1 MEDNTVNLFKVL
13 QSDRKSAAAIDVVRM
28 SDPHAKKENEDR
40 IPQYMEVCLPERRET
55 QGVATMAC
63 MAMKA
68 QRYDAVYLG
77 FAGALLGAVKQS
89 EMLTRVMCMEIDRL
103 LQQVCEAAA
112 QSGFAVV
119 VVGTDGLATRV
130 PQGGERELPLVKVPC
145 VVVPAQGAALEKKER
160 RAEGKKSEA

>member
-1 MEDNTVNLFKVL
+1 
-13 QSDRKSAAAIDVVRM
+13 
-28 SDPHAKKENEDR
+28 
-40 IPQYMEVCLPERRET
+40 
-55 QGVATMAC
+55 MAC
-63 MAMKA
+63 MAMKT

-77 FAGALLGAVKQS
+77 FAGALLGALQQS

-130 PQGGERELPLVKVPC
+130 PQGRERALPLVKVPC
-145 VVVPAQGAALEKKER
+145 VVVPAQGAALEKKEGSG
-160 RAEGKKSEA
+160 EGAA

>member
-1 MEDNTVNLFKVL
+1 MVEDNTTELFTVL
-13 QSDRKSAAAIDVVRM
+13 QSDKKSAAAIDVVRM
-28 SDPHAKKENEDR
+28 SDPNAKKETEDR
-40 IPQYMEVCLPERRET
+40 MLQYMEVGLSERRET
-55 QGVATMAC
+55 QGVANMAC

-112 QSGFAVV
+112 QNGFAVV

-130 PQGGERELPLVKVPC
+130 PQGGERTLPLVKVPC
-145 VVVPAQGAALEKKER
+145 VVVPAQGAALEKKEC
-160 RAEGKKSEA
+160 RAEGKK